1 MSMNQ
6 SHGSPTAGY
15 SFGQIRSKYKI
26 NTLIDISPTGIISE
40 FREGVQMPFVDDL
53 GSIINN
59 RDTWNVS
66 RNEQRNWETII
77 QCISIR
83 AQPVMLTKPTI
94 TEITGVGGK
103 GFGYTGK
110 QKVWTFEFGF
120 ELADVYKSPDDPA
133 GLLKEQL
140 DLIPIVSNLKET
152 INLNVSS
159 LATTG
164 AKVNTT
170 CIAVDL

>member
-1 MSMNQ
+1 MSQ
-6 SHGSPTAGY
+6 SHGSPHAGY

-26 NTLIDISPTGIISE
+26 NTLVDISPTGIISE

-53 GSIINN
+53 KQIINN
-59 RDTWNVS
+59 QETWNVS
-66 RNEQRNWETII
+66 RNEQRNWETIV

-83 AQPVMLTKPTI
+83 AQPIMLGTPVI
-94 TEITGVGGK
+94 EEITGVGGK

-110 QKVWTFEFGF
+110 QKVWSFEFGF
-120 ELADVYKSPDDPA
+120 ELGDIYATSDDPV

-152 INLNVSS
+152 ISLPIPS

-164 AKVNTT
+164 DKVNTT
-170 CIAVDL
+170 CIAIDL